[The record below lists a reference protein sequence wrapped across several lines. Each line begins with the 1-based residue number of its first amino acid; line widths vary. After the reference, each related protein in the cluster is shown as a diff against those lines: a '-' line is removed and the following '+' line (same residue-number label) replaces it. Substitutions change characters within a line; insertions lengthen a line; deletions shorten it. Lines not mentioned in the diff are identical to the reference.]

1 MLLLKRAF
9 TFFCFCLVV
18 STSVMAQSTTSVVT
32 TTAVPFLRI
41 NPDARAGGMGDV
53 GIASPTDGNGV
64 YANPAKMA
72 FVENDYGFAMSF
84 SPWLKALVNDIY
96 LASLNGYYKV
106 KKQQTIS
113 FSLRYFSLGN
123 IQFTD
128 VQGNN
133 TQQFMPR
140 EFAVDVHYS
149 RILGKYFS
157 IAASLRYI
165 YSNLASGQSV
175 DGNLI
180 KAGQAGSGDIS
191 WYFHKTFNETG
202 KIQHEF
208 SVGMN
213 ISNIGSK
220 MSYTSSIVKD
230 FLPTNLGIGLGYTV
244 TLDKHNS
251 VGIYTDI
258 NKLLVPYA
266 NTGPGSYDSVAGT
279 YKWRQES
286 SIKGI
291 FTSFGDAPFA
301 TEMKLFT
308 IAAGAEYYYNRQFG
322 VRFGYFYEPYAAG
335 GRQFLEAGLTVKYSI
350 VGLHFSY
357 LIPTTILRNP
367 LDNTLRFSLLFD
379 FAKGGIKK
387 SGSGGSGISYVDDTP
402 KKSKKEEPKKE
413 EPAANPT
420 PVQPTPAP
428 QPDQTTPQQ
437 PAPDNSAPATPK

>member
-9 TFFCFCLVV
+9 TFFCLCLVV

-157 IAASLRYI
+157 KHTKIEFCVK
-165 YSNLASGQSV
+165 QS
-175 DGNLI
+175 
-180 KAGQAGSGDIS
+180 S
-191 WYFHKTFNETG
+191 
-202 KIQHEF
+202 
-208 SVGMN
+208 
-213 ISNIGSK
+213 
-220 MSYTSSIVKD
+220 
-230 FLPTNLGIGLGYTV
+230 
-244 TLDKHNS
+244 
-251 VGIYTDI
+251 
-258 NKLLVPYA
+258 
-266 NTGPGSYDSVAGT
+266 
-279 YKWRQES
+279 
-286 SIKGI
+286 
-291 FTSFGDAPFA
+291 
-301 TEMKLFT
+301 
-308 IAAGAEYYYNRQFG
+308 
-322 VRFGYFYEPYAAG
+322 
-335 GRQFLEAGLTVKYSI
+335 
-350 VGLHFSY
+350 
-357 LIPTTILRNP
+357 
-367 LDNTLRFSLLFD
+367 
-379 FAKGGIKK
+379 
-387 SGSGGSGISYVDDTP
+387 
-402 KKSKKEEPKKE
+402 
-413 EPAANPT
+413 
-420 PVQPTPAP
+420 
-428 QPDQTTPQQ
+428 
-437 PAPDNSAPATPK
+437 